1 MLNKYLRQ
9 NWKLFAKFK
18 VRPLGS
24 LEEEYPKTME
34 EANDKS
40 REIWEH
46 LWNDEIK
53 RESFHC
59 VKGKKGYNLSVVS
72 DDKYCY
78 LIQCV
83 RTEYNIDEITIFIN
97 DLTDKN
103 IDDFK
108 SIAKMIRY
116 HIKNIIGYSK
126 EGVQELNKLVKAQ
139 EIQKE
144 IEGKPVD
151 A

>member
-1 MLNKYLRQ
+1 MNKYLRQ

-24 LEEEYPKTME
+24 LEEEYPRTIE

-40 REIWEH
+40 REIWDH
-46 LWNDEIK
+46 LCDDEIK

-59 VKGKKGYNLSVVS
+59 VKGKKGYNISVVS

-83 RTEYNIDEITIFIN
+83 RAEWNTDEITIFIN

-103 IDDFK
+103 INDFK
-108 SIAKMIRY
+108 AIAKMIRY
-116 HIKNIIGYSK
+116 HVKDIIGHSK
-126 EGVQELNKLVKAQ
+126 EGVIELNKMVKAM
-139 EIQKE
+139 EIKKQ
-144 IEGKPVD
+144 VD
-151 A
+151 GEA